1 VAVLGGRSAADDE
14 SSYRV
19 SVQKQ
24 LARDKQT
31 RSVPRTEGREISL
44 RWP

>member
-1 VAVLGGRSAADDE
+1 VAVLGGKSAADDE
-14 SSYRV
+14 SSYWV
-19 SVQKQ
+19 SIQKQ

-31 RSVPRTEGREISL
+31 RSVPRTEEREISL